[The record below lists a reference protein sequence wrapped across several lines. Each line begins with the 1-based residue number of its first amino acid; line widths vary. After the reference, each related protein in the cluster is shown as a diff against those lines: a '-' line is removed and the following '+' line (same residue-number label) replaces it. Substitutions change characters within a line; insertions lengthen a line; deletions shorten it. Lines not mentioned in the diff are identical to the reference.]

1 MHPDKAHQN
10 GMCPE
15 EATKRFQQIQEAYSV
30 LSDAQERAWYDAHRE
45 QILRGDDG
53 PGEDPFK
60 TKINLYKYFS
70 VSCFD
75 GFGNDS
81 RGFFAVYSELFEAID
96 AEEEQWEDADEDHLA
111 MPPFGRSDS
120 EWADVSAF
128 YRHWLDFCSRK
139 AFGHADQWN
148 PKDASNRQVRRA
160 MEQENKKARQAAKKE
175 FNAEVRQL
183 VKFVQKRDP
192 RYQAH
197 QKQQM
202 KENIEKSQRD
212 RAEKDRRKADEAKEK
227 EERKAAAR
235 QAEEERWAEARAR
248 KEEQRAR
255 GEVVSEDEEE
265 GSEEELVEYYCE
277 ICKKSFKS
285 EKAFEQHL
293 KSKKHLQAVAK
304 LQKELDREMKEEAR
318 ASKKQPQ
325 NEEESEEEESEQEAE
340 GELQETVSAEA
351 EPSKSSKPVKHE
363 TADSETRE
371 DDSNS
376 ESRSDS
382 EDDFLARFAA
392 KKQGGRGGYPQAATT
407 TDQESDSE
415 DEEQEDIRG
424 RRKKIQSKSD
434 PQLRCRKIAGAASV
448 DWYQHATV
456 EQCSSTVA
464 QETCQMNC
472 LAAAFSFLTGAQCQP
487 CRVRE
492 VCVAMP
498 IADIDYR
505 EYFTSEKIAD
515 LKESFDSFDSSGD
528 GRIGADE
535 LYGMFKKLGTNLTR
549 SQIREVMREVDADGS
564 GEIEFEELCILE
576 IKMARTRPRPDLI
589 DYQDYLDCKTIQ
601 KLEEAFDRLDAD
613 SRGYVSVF
621 EMKGLLEAQG
631 CKSSEDEIDEIL
643 GELNSQGELDFA
655 SFASAWA
662 IANQCRKR
670 INYREFLDKD
680 EVEEL
685 KELFEEGTMGQGNLA
700 ITELDHIFR
709 KFGYPMKTKQ
719 LRGLLKDFDSD
730 SSGEIDFEEFCVMM
744 LRLKCAK
751 QVRHISPETHDCRSL
766 WLDEGFTAKEL
777 QKSGYGIFHM
787 KAAGISVRQIL
798 AEAEVTALE
807 MRLCGF
813 TAQELR
819 KAGMGASEL
828 RAAGFSLAEL
838 RLAGFSHAVLQTAN
852 KTLRS
857 YLSKGNLTVLPQ
869 QNPKFDPK
877 RKKHTP
883 FMKLWLTPKT
893 SDVQQSSE
901 DMRPLPEILAG
912 WKQAKKEGGMDICE
926 GLHPDHPILSAMQKK
941 TPWDG
946 PIPEDF
952 SSRSAMF
959 KHIKATGHAML
970 KAAVA
975 EEPTKGKKK
984 KRFAEVLCDA
994 ATISVRKRST
1004 LLCCWEVQQAGAAA
1018 QDFGRAGRAVAWLA
1032 DVGSFCNLP
1041 DRLEKATRS
1050 STEPAAF
1057 RWIDIFKLTCS
1068 NAALAN
1074 VWLPENDPKPVAT
1087 PEDAAG
1093 HEAMAMGAAGA
1104 VAKAAGSEFFMAG
1117 VASFSPGLRF
1127 HPARPRED
1135 GDMER
1140 MQPLVMRARWQVPST
1155 SPGRSLEFRA
1165 SELRAC
1171 FAMARQSDCRV
1182 HSIRHAATLPESD
1195 VALRLLERVQRN
1207 AEAVLRARGW
1217 RVLELVELCCCKVA
1231 PEQKPGSVAGW
1242 CIPAGDAK
1250 TATRIALR
1258 LRAPKGQ
1265 GHRIM
1270 PFEEV
1275 FGTMLHELT
1284 HIIHLKHTAAFY
1296 ELMDELSKQWEQLQ
1310 ATGHILDESG
1320 FPTVGGHRV
1329 DPMKHNP
1336 SIGLSTKLQA
1346 KAAEQRLKVN
1356 QLMGSGKLGG
1366 QRDWKQLPMREKA
1379 ARAAER
1385 RAAEAKLG
1393 FGPEEL
1399 PDEGDIS
1406 SAPERARLAA
1416 EPARPAVRL
1425 APKRRWCQRVGCSCP
1440 APHPDLPVKPE
1451 LEDKLLQEAILASL
1465 AESQS
1470 LQSQSPSVGCIVLSD
1485 DEGDAE
1491 FNVRSELG
1499 QVPRE
1504 RVALGT
1510 FWHLAC
1516 QPPKRH
1522 GPSPRHPYASLLPF
1536 LTGVPADASPVQS
1549 PETTRLTHWRPMSTG
1564 NSGRGE
1570 ALQVVL
1576 DGLEFALRL
1585 LGAGDLED
1593 PRRSPAM
1600 DLKTSIN
1607 SLEESLKDREGYAH
1621 SCAKRFHLFGP
1632 GFTAD
1637 AFRVAEEM
1645 AGQPL
1650 PADLLSPPDLAE
1662 VGPHDVQNPAD
1673 LVQLLGRA
1681 CSSCLKLLNQQRLL
1695 TSAHHLCFSL
1705 AARVLLSLPMDASWY
1720 KRPDFNWTLE
1730 TQNFILERLHL
1741 LIRQLAMAALALGP
1755 AGDAGPRAVAAMA
1768 AAVAFDAVARQSTE
1782 NVASVLSQALGQGL
1796 CLGPGSFVSESS
1808 EQAISWP
1815 RAAKARS
1822 EILEYFE
1829 AASIAGQQPVFQG
1842 VEVGQAELQ
1851 LLNGCSLLLGLGPVR
1866 STAVQLLSG
1875 EDPSLMAQLPQLGM
1889 MRDVGFL
1896 AQLLS
1901 RSGAL
1906 PLTTPKSGNQNV
1918 LGN

>member
-424 RRKKIQSKSD
+424 RRAQKK
-434 PQLRCRKIAGAASV
+434 
-448 DWYQHATV
+448 
-456 EQCSSTVA
+456 EQ
-464 QETCQMNC
+464 QM
-472 LAAAFSFLTGAQCQP
+472 AAALQRQQEKDSEQ
-487 CRVRE
+487 

-893 SDVQQSSE
+893 SD
-901 DMRPLPEILAG
+901 
-912 WKQAKKEGGMDICE
+912 
-926 GLHPDHPILSAMQKK
+926 
-941 TPWDG
+941 
-946 PIPEDF
+946 
-952 SSRSAMF
+952 
-959 KHIKATGHAML
+959 
-970 KAAVA
+970 
-975 EEPTKGKKK
+975 
-984 KRFAEVLCDA
+984 
-994 ATISVRKRST
+994 
-1004 LLCCWEVQQAGAAA
+1004 
-1018 QDFGRAGRAVAWLA
+1018 
-1032 DVGSFCNLP
+1032 
-1041 DRLEKATRS
+1041 
-1050 STEPAAF
+1050 
-1057 RWIDIFKLTCS
+1057 
-1068 NAALAN
+1068 
-1074 VWLPENDPKPVAT
+1074 DPKPVT
-1087 PEDAAG
+1087 P
-1093 HEAMAMGAAGA
+1093 
-1104 VAKAAGSEFFMAG
+1104 
-1117 VASFSPGLRF
+1117 RI
-1127 HPARPRED
+1127 REHTD
-1135 GDMER
+1135 Y
-1140 MQPLVMRARWQVPST
+1140 
-1155 SPGRSLEFRA
+1155 
-1165 SELRAC
+1165 
-1171 FAMARQSDCRV
+1171 RQ
-1182 HSIRHAATLPESD
+1182 
-1195 VALRLLERVQRN
+1195 
-1207 AEAVLRARGW
+1207 
-1217 RVLELVELCCCKVA
+1217 K
-1231 PEQKPGSVAGW
+1231 
-1242 CIPAGDAK
+1242 
-1250 TATRIALR
+1250 
-1258 LRAPKGQ
+1258 
-1265 GHRIM
+1265 
-1270 PFEEV
+1270 
-1275 FGTMLHELT
+1275 
-1284 HIIHLKHTAAFY
+1284 
-1296 ELMDELSKQWEQLQ
+1296 SK
-1310 ATGHILDESG
+1310 S
-1320 FPTVGGHRV
+1320 
-1329 DPMKHNP
+1329 
-1336 SIGLSTKLQA
+1336 
-1346 KAAEQRLKVN
+1346 
-1356 QLMGSGKLGG
+1356 
-1366 QRDWKQLPMREKA
+1366 
-1379 ARAAER
+1379 
-1385 RAAEAKLG
+1385 
-1393 FGPEEL
+1393 
-1399 PDEGDIS
+1399 
-1406 SAPERARLAA
+1406 
-1416 EPARPAVRL
+1416 ARPATTGS
-1425 APKRRWCQRVGCSCP
+1425 A
-1440 APHPDLPVKPE
+1440 
-1451 LEDKLLQEAILASL
+1451 
-1465 AESQS
+1465 
-1470 LQSQSPSVGCIVLSD
+1470 
-1485 DEGDAE
+1485 
-1491 FNVRSELG
+1491 ELG
-1499 QVPRE
+1499 RYETSSRNPSRMGSYSSY
-1504 RVALGT
+1504 RVS
-1510 FWHLAC
+1510 
-1516 QPPKRH
+1516 R
-1522 GPSPRHPYASLLPF
+1522 
-1536 LTGVPADASPVQS
+1536 
-1549 PETTRLTHWRPMSTG
+1549 M
-1564 NSGRGE
+1564 
-1570 ALQVVL
+1570 
-1576 DGLEFALRL
+1576 
-1585 LGAGDLED
+1585 
-1593 PRRSPAM
+1593 
-1600 DLKTSIN
+1600 
-1607 SLEESLKDREGYAH
+1607 
-1621 SCAKRFHLFGP
+1621 
-1632 GFTAD
+1632 
-1637 AFRVAEEM
+1637 
-1645 AGQPL
+1645 
-1650 PADLLSPPDLAE
+1650 
-1662 VGPHDVQNPAD
+1662 
-1673 LVQLLGRA
+1673 
-1681 CSSCLKLLNQQRLL
+1681 
-1695 TSAHHLCFSL
+1695 
-1705 AARVLLSLPMDASWY
+1705 
-1720 KRPDFNWTLE
+1720 
-1730 TQNFILERLHL
+1730 
-1741 LIRQLAMAALALGP
+1741 
-1755 AGDAGPRAVAAMA
+1755 
-1768 AAVAFDAVARQSTE
+1768 
-1782 NVASVLSQALGQGL
+1782 
-1796 CLGPGSFVSESS
+1796 VSE
-1808 EQAISWP
+1808 ARRP
-1815 RAAKARS
+1815 YTAA
-1822 EILEYFE
+1822 
-1829 AASIAGQQPVFQG
+1829 
-1842 VEVGQAELQ
+1842 
-1851 LLNGCSLLLGLGPVR
+1851 
-1866 STAVQLLSG
+1866 
-1875 EDPSLMAQLPQLGM
+1875 
-1889 MRDVGFL
+1889 
-1896 AQLLS
+1896 
-1901 RSGAL
+1901 
-1906 PLTTPKSGNQNV
+1906 
-1918 LGN
+1918 